1 MPFFF
6 APPPAPDVSQ
16 LLQLVTPSR
25 ITIAQLHANFP
36 PGPDYLGKFCQVSD
50 LWGAG
55 IRGNMRC
62 GYNGRIYYW
71 EATTQPQLITS
82 VPMTGDMT
90 LQPMSSSPI
99 VEFTGSV
106 LLGVTRTITLG
117 TQFAFPGQPKEIK
130 LGLSSLVGNIVIAG
144 LGLGSG
150 VAGVLG
156 ATPKFVCI
164 DTGSALEW
172 RRVN

>member
-1 MPFFF
+1 MPSFYT
-6 APPPAPDVSQ
+6 PPAEPSPA
-16 LLQLVTPSR
+16 LQLVTPSR
-25 ITIAQLHANFP
+25 ITIAQLHTNFP

-62 GYNGRIYYW
+62 GFNGRVYYW

-117 TQFAFPGQPKEIK
+117 TQFVFPGQPKEIK
-130 LGLSSLVGNIVIAG
+130 LGLSSLIGNVVIAG

-150 VAGVLG
+150 IAGVLG

>member
-1 MPFFF
+1 MPSFYT
-6 APPPAPDVSQ
+6 PPPEATSA
-16 LLQLVTPSR
+16 LQLVTASR

-36 PGPDYLGKFCQVSD
+36 PGPDHLGKFCQVSD

-62 GYNGRIYYW
+62 GSNGRIYYW

-82 VPMTGDMT
+82 VPLTADMT
-90 LQPMSSSPI
+90 LQPLTSSPI
-99 VEFTGSV
+99 VEMTGSV
-106 LLGVTRTITLG
+106 LLDVTRTITLG

-130 LGLSSLVGNIVIAG
+130 LGLSSLVGNVVIAG

-156 ATPKFVCI
+156 ATPKFVCF

-172 RRVN
+172 KRVN